1 VRARGRAHNGIPDA
15 TNGVNRRNDATD
27 CSRRRTG
34 LDTLRHSG
42 PDWSYADR
50 NRSFWLIFMF
60 FFGPIF
66 VVPYLFLVRPRF
78 PGAAE
83 QPDQA
88 FRKP

>member
-1 VRARGRAHNGIPDA
+1 MSAIGVIWILVEIAGLIDA
-15 TNGVNRRNDATD
+15 
-27 CSRRRTG
+27 
-34 LDTLRHSG
+34 LRHSG

-50 NRSFWLIFMF
+50 NRSFWVIFMF

-83 QPDQA
+83 QPDQV
-88 FRKP
+88 FRKQ